1 MGEGKNV
8 LAPTHCEK
16 TFFVLAFHPKNPLLR
31 IENPAVDI

>member
-1 MGEGKNV
+1 MFSRGWVAKLV
-8 LAPTHCEK
+8 HCEK